1 MAKTPKNQYEPD
13 VVSPPGE
20 TLQETLEALGMSQ
33 SELAKRTGRP
43 VKTINEIIHG
53 KEALTPET
61 ALQFERALGVP
72 ASFWDNRER
81 DYREHLARERERNRL
96 ERQVEWLRTVP
107 VRAMINLKWIREF
120 RDKVRQLQECLNFFG
135 VVSPDQWQELWGSPQ
150 AAFRK
155 SPAFRS
161 DPGSVAA
168 WLRKGELEAQ
178 GVHCAPYDSSRFKKA
193 LLKIRGL
200 TREGPD
206 VFQKEMFEL
215 CREAGVAVVL
225 VHELPKSRASGATR
239 WLTKDKALTQL
250 SLRYKTNDQFWFTF
264 FHESGHI
271 LKHGKSE
278 IFIEDHGM
286 DDEKEQEA
294 DQFAASALIP
304 PSAFRKLREIR
315 LYSRQAVRGFAEEA
329 GIAPGIVVGRLQHEG
344 LVPHKNL
351 NGLKTKFTWAEE

>member
-1 MAKTPKNQYEPD
+1 M
-13 VVSPPGE
+13 
-20 TLQETLEALGMSQ
+20 M
-33 SELAKRTGRP
+33 
-43 VKTINEIIHG
+43 
-53 KEALTPET
+53 
-61 ALQFERALGVP
+61 
-72 ASFWDNRER
+72 
-81 DYREHLARERERNRL
+81 
-96 ERQVEWLRTVP
+96 
-107 VRAMINLKWIREF
+107 
-120 RDKVRQLQECLNFFG
+120 
-135 VVSPDQWQELWGSPQ
+135 
-150 AAFRK
+150 
-155 SPAFRS
+155 
-161 DPGSVAA
+161 
-168 WLRKGELEAQ
+168 
-178 GVHCAPYDSSRFKKA
+178 
-193 LLKIRGL
+193 
-200 TREGPD
+200 
-206 VFQKEMFEL
+206 
-215 CREAGVAVVL
+215 
-225 VHELPKSRASGATR
+225 
-239 WLTKDKALTQL
+239 TKDKALTQL